1 MLSTY
6 NLQKVWSLIDL
17 RHFLSFLDLQ
27 QCCCTLGPNKRKLV
41 QMRKICSVSAFFKKV
56 FFFVVLHCLGESMGF
71 FSIQQEP
78 NMFCDF
84 AKKCDVLHVKKPVL
98 KREFHAFLKYL
109 SLQEKWWDKQPPKK
123 PSSLN
128 TNQLCTSF
136 FCMCAIRNNVLKIK
150 RTV

>member
-1 MLSTY
+1 
-6 NLQKVWSLIDL
+6 
-17 RHFLSFLDLQ
+17 
-27 QCCCTLGPNKRKLV
+27 
-41 QMRKICSVSAFFKKV
+41 
-56 FFFVVLHCLGESMGF
+56 
-71 FSIQQEP
+71 
-78 NMFCDF
+78 MFCDF

-136 FCMCAIRNNVLKIK
+136 FCVCAIRNNVLKIK

>member
-1 MLSTY
+1 
-6 NLQKVWSLIDL
+6 
-17 RHFLSFLDLQ
+17 
-27 QCCCTLGPNKRKLV
+27 
-41 QMRKICSVSAFFKKV
+41 
-56 FFFVVLHCLGESMGF
+56 
-71 FSIQQEP
+71 
-78 NMFCDF
+78 MFCDF

-136 FCMCAIRNNVLKIK
+136 FFCVCNKKYCAKNKENCLNYLLALI
-150 RTV
+150 

>member
-1 MLSTY
+1 
-6 NLQKVWSLIDL
+6 
-17 RHFLSFLDLQ
+17 
-27 QCCCTLGPNKRKLV
+27 
-41 QMRKICSVSAFFKKV
+41 
-56 FFFVVLHCLGESMGF
+56 
-71 FSIQQEP
+71 
-78 NMFCDF
+78 MFCDF

-136 FCMCAIRNNVLKIK
+136 FLSTQSAETRKKINFGTMYCLPQKAKINVF
-150 RTV
+150 